1 VAEAVEEGVM
11 RAIRIASSV
20 ASKTASIVALAAV
33 SVAAA
38 AAEPPLGERVYQ
50 KWCVHCHSAGR
61 GNPGTQS
68 LQVRY
73 GTSKPAVLLDRTD
86 LTPEFVALSLRQG
99 VMSMPPF
106 RKTEIGDAELAAL
119 SKWVASGGGK
129 R

>member
-1 VAEAVEEGVM
+1 MM
-11 RAIRIASSV
+11 RKITLIASALV
-20 ASKTASIVALAAV
+20 LCGPVVTALAA
-33 SVAAA
+33 
-38 AAEPPLGERVYQ
+38 EPELGERVYQ
-50 KWCVHCHSAGR
+50 RWCVHCHSAGR

-68 LQVRY
+68 LQVKY
-73 GTSKPAVLLDRTD
+73 GNKEPAVLLERTD

-106 RKTEIGDAELAAL
+106 RKTEITDEELAAV